1 MNTYRYT
8 PEKIVEEKLIFSIP
22 LYQRLFSWGEEQVK
36 GLLYDLKNHF
46 DPDLDNGTPY
56 YLGMLSCIKS
66 GNHYDLIDGQQRFTV
81 MILLA
86 IVLRNYYE
94 KWNGFLDGG
103 KRLRFMSRTKD
114 NEYLTAVIN
123 RQVEILDPNRKMED
137 GKKIIFDFMA
147 SQFSS
152 DDMRESFAKS
162 AYTRM
167 SFFFSELP
175 LSYASNPASL
185 NKYFEAMN
193 AGGKGLEQHEILKV
207 KLMQGEENKVHLT
220 QIWNA
225 VCDLNRPV
233 IKRNEKDLE
242 EGYRSK
248 YMQAI
253 ELCRNHRFNEAF
265 ELCES
270 SYDTEDNNE
279 IGDIEAKQQ
288 DFRQSFIETG
298 ERSFITFPEF
308 LMMVI
313 DIYLN
318 LSGSY
323 SFYRK
328 ELLKIYESHP
338 IPDKQDFYNQLLF
351 YRLLLDYYIVYKEG
365 DENTN
370 KYDIVF
376 KEGASAEA
384 LKQYQSML
392 YVSQSPFYNWLKPV
406 LERLHN
412 ETVRD
417 TDELLLWIKEID
429 NSLHPLPRDVN
440 EMTYDNGIDRY
451 WFWRLDYYLWE
462 RKEDYFKTEEEK
474 QIVEEYVF
482 RANRSIEHLHPQHQE
497 NNDIWGDDDIHSFG
511 NLAMISQSFNSQQ
524 SDDPV
529 TVKFAR
535 IKDQAHNH
543 TLQSIK
549 MYLMYLDA
557 EKSPLGW
564 KVDIKNKHQDKM
576 YDLLKKSYPDVSCSK
591 NRNML
596 SMQKYIFNTDH
607 YKGVA
612 FTGPY
617 REALSLD
624 WFISHY
630 PIK

>member
-22 LYQRLFSWGEEQVK
+22 LYQRLFFWGEEQVK

-137 GKKIIFDFMA
+137 GKKIIFDFMV

-207 KLMQGEENKVHLT
+207 KLMRGEENKVHLT

-497 NNDIWGDDDIHSFG
+497 NNDIWSDDDIHSFG

-591 NRNML
+591 HRNML
-596 SMQKYIFNTDH
+596 
-607 YKGVA
+607 
-612 FTGPY
+612 
-617 REALSLD
+617 
-624 WFISHY
+624 
-630 PIK
+630 

>member
-8 PEKIVEEKLIFSIP
+8 PEKIVEEKLYFSIP

-46 DPDLDNGTPY
+46 DPDIDNGTPY
-56 YLGMLSCIKS
+56 YLGILSCIKS

-81 MILLA
+81 MTLLA
-86 IVLRNYYE
+86 IVLQNYYKE
-94 KWNGFLDGG
+94 WNGFLDNG
-103 KRLRFMSRTKD
+103 KRLRFISRTKD
-114 NEYLTAVIN
+114 NEYLTAVI
-123 RQVEILDPNRKMED
+123 QGQTEFFDPNRKMEE
-137 GKKIIFDFMA
+137 GKKVIFDFMV

-152 DDMRESFAKS
+152 DDTRESFAKS
-162 AYTRM
+162 VYNRM
-167 SFFFSELP
+167 SFFFSALP

-233 IKRNEKDLE
+233 IKRDEKDLE
-242 EGYRSK
+242 EDYRSK

-253 ELCRNHRFNEAF
+253 DLCRNHRFNDAF
-265 ELCES
+265 NLCES
-270 SYDTEDNNE
+270 SYDSEDNNE

-288 DFRQSFIETG
+288 DFRQSFTETG

-308 LMMVI
+308 LRMVI

-323 SFYRK
+323 SFYRN
-328 ELLKIYESHP
+328 ELLKIYDSHS

-365 DENTN
+365 DEAAN

-376 KEGASAEA
+376 KEGSSAEA

-392 YVSQSPFYNWLKPV
+392 YVSQTPFYNWLKPV

-412 ETVRD
+412 EPVRD

-429 NSLHPLPRDVN
+429 NSLHTLPEDVN
-440 EMTYDNGIDRY
+440 IMTYDNGIDRY

-462 RKEDYFKTEEEK
+462 RKEVYFKTEEER
-474 QIVEEYVF
+474 QIVDEYVF

-497 NNDIWGDDDIHSFG
+497 NNDVWDDADIHSFG

-535 IKDQAHNH
+535 IMDQAHNH
-543 TLQSIK
+543 ALQSIK
-549 MYLMYLDA
+549 MFRMYLDA
-557 EKSPLGW
+557 EKSPSGW
-564 KVDIKNKHQDKM
+564 KVDIKNEHQAKM
-576 YDLLKKSYPDVSCSK
+576 YDLLIKSFH
-591 NRNML
+591 
-596 SMQKYIFNTDH
+596 I
-607 YKGVA
+607 G
-612 FTGPY
+612 
-617 REALSLD
+617 
-624 WFISHY
+624 
-630 PIK
+630 

>member
-137 GKKIIFDFMA
+137 GKKIIFDFMV

-529 TVKFAR
+529 IVKFAR

-576 YDLLKKSYPDVSCSK
+576 YDLLKKSYPDVS
-591 NRNML
+591 
-596 SMQKYIFNTDH
+596 
-607 YKGVA
+607 
-612 FTGPY
+612 
-617 REALSLD
+617 
-624 WFISHY
+624 
-630 PIK
+630 

>member
-46 DPDLDNGTPY
+46 DSDLDNGTPY

-137 GKKIIFDFMA
+137 GKKIIFDFMV

-596 SMQKYIFNTDH
+596 
-607 YKGVA
+607 
-612 FTGPY
+612 
-617 REALSLD
+617 
-624 WFISHY
+624 
-630 PIK
+630 

>member
-123 RQVEILDPNRKMED
+123 RQVEFLDPNRKMED
-137 GKKIIFDFMA
+137 GKKIIFDFMV

-497 NNDIWGDDDIHSFG
+497 NNDIWGDGDIHSFG

-576 YDLLKKSYPDVSCSK
+576 YALLKKSYPDVSCSK

-596 SMQKYIFNTDH
+596 
-607 YKGVA
+607 
-612 FTGPY
+612 
-617 REALSLD
+617 
-624 WFISHY
+624 
-630 PIK
+630 

>member
-8 PEKIVEEKLIFSIP
+8 PEKIVEDKLIFSIP
-22 LYQRLFSWGEEQVK
+22 LYPRFFSWGEEQVK

-137 GKKIIFDFMA
+137 GKKIIFDFMV

-596 SMQKYIFNTDH
+596 
-607 YKGVA
+607 
-612 FTGPY
+612 
-617 REALSLD
+617 
-624 WFISHY
+624 
-630 PIK
+630 

>member
-137 GKKIIFDFMA
+137 GKKIIFDFMV

-328 ELLKIYESHP
+328 ELLKIYEAHP

-392 YVSQSPFYNWLKPV
+392 YVSQSPFYNWQKPV

-440 EMTYDNGIDRY
+440 EMTYDKGIDRY

-596 SMQKYIFNTDH
+596 
-607 YKGVA
+607 
-612 FTGPY
+612 
-617 REALSLD
+617 
-624 WFISHY
+624 
-630 PIK
+630 

>member
-66 GNHYDLIDGQQRFTV
+66 DNHYDLIDGQQRFTV

-137 GKKIIFDFMA
+137 GKKIIFDFMV

-576 YDLLKKSYPDVSCSK
+576 YDILKKSYPDVSCSK

-596 SMQKYIFNTDH
+596 
-607 YKGVA
+607 
-612 FTGPY
+612 
-617 REALSLD
+617 
-624 WFISHY
+624 
-630 PIK
+630 

>member
-46 DPDLDNGTPY
+46 DSDLDNGTPY

-94 KWNGFLDGG
+94 KWNGFLDSG

-137 GKKIIFDFMA
+137 GKKIIFDFMV

-462 RKEDYFKTEEEK
+462 RNEDYFKTEEEK

-596 SMQKYIFNTDH
+596 
-607 YKGVA
+607 
-612 FTGPY
+612 
-617 REALSLD
+617 
-624 WFISHY
+624 
-630 PIK
+630 

>member
-137 GKKIIFDFMA
+137 GKKIIFDFMV

-207 KLMQGEENKVHLT
+207 KLMRGEENKVHLT

-497 NNDIWGDDDIHSFG
+497 NNDIWSDDDIHSFG

-535 IKDQAHNH
+535 IKDQPIIIHF
-543 TLQSIK
+543 
-549 MYLMYLDA
+549 
-557 EKSPLGW
+557 
-564 KVDIKNKHQDKM
+564 KV
-576 YDLLKKSYPDVSCSK
+576 LKC
-591 NRNML
+591 
-596 SMQKYIFNTDH
+596 T
-607 YKGVA
+607 
-612 FTGPY
+612 
-617 REALSLD
+617 
-624 WFISHY
+624 
-630 PIK
+630 

>member
-137 GKKIIFDFMA
+137 GKKIIFDFMV

-207 KLMQGEENKVHLT
+207 KLMRGEENKVHLT

-412 ETVRD
+412 KTVRD

-497 NNDIWGDDDIHSFG
+497 NNDIWSDDDIHSFG

-549 MYLMYLDA
+549 MYLDA

-591 NRNML
+591 HRNML
-596 SMQKYIFNTDH
+596 
-607 YKGVA
+607 
-612 FTGPY
+612 
-617 REALSLD
+617 
-624 WFISHY
+624 
-630 PIK
+630 

>member
-22 LYQRLFSWGEEQVK
+22 LYQRLFSWGKEQVK

-137 GKKIIFDFMA
+137 GKKIIFDFMV

-288 DFRQSFIETG
+288 DFRLSFIETG

-497 NNDIWGDDDIHSFG
+497 NNDIWGDDDIHAFG

-596 SMQKYIFNTDH
+596 
-607 YKGVA
+607 
-612 FTGPY
+612 
-617 REALSLD
+617 
-624 WFISHY
+624 
-630 PIK
+630 

>member
-137 GKKIIFDFMA
+137 GKKIIFDFMV

-328 ELLKIYESHP
+328 ELLKIYEAHP

-440 EMTYDNGIDRY
+440 EMTYDKGIDRY

-549 MYLMYLDA
+549 
-557 EKSPLGW
+557 
-564 KVDIKNKHQDKM
+564 
-576 YDLLKKSYPDVSCSK
+576 C
-591 NRNML
+591 
-596 SMQKYIFNTDH
+596 T
-607 YKGVA
+607 
-612 FTGPY
+612 
-617 REALSLD
+617 
-624 WFISHY
+624 
-630 PIK
+630 

>member
-137 GKKIIFDFMA
+137 GKKIIFDFMV

-207 KLMQGEENKVHLT
+207 KLMWGEENKVHLT

-497 NNDIWGDDDIHSFG
+497 NNDIWSDDDIHSFG

-591 NRNML
+591 HRNML
-596 SMQKYIFNTDH
+596 
-607 YKGVA
+607 
-612 FTGPY
+612 
-617 REALSLD
+617 
-624 WFISHY
+624 
-630 PIK
+630 

>member
-137 GKKIIFDFMA
+137 GKKIIFDFMV

-328 ELLKIYESHP
+328 ELLKIYEAHP

-351 YRLLLDYYIVYKEG
+351 YRLLLDYYIVNKEG

-440 EMTYDNGIDRY
+440 EMTYDKGIDRY

-596 SMQKYIFNTDH
+596 
-607 YKGVA
+607 
-612 FTGPY
+612 
-617 REALSLD
+617 
-624 WFISHY
+624 
-630 PIK
+630 

>member
-66 GNHYDLIDGQQRFTV
+66 DNHYDLIDGQQRFTV

-596 SMQKYIFNTDH
+596 
-607 YKGVA
+607 
-612 FTGPY
+612 
-617 REALSLD
+617 
-624 WFISHY
+624 
-630 PIK
+630 

>member
-137 GKKIIFDFMA
+137 GKKIIFDFMV

-543 TLQSIK
+543 TLQSIN

-596 SMQKYIFNTDH
+596 
-607 YKGVA
+607 
-612 FTGPY
+612 
-617 REALSLD
+617 
-624 WFISHY
+624 
-630 PIK
+630 

>member
-137 GKKIIFDFMA
+137 GKKIIFDFMV

-549 MYLMYLDA
+549 MCLMYLDA

-596 SMQKYIFNTDH
+596 
-607 YKGVA
+607 
-612 FTGPY
+612 
-617 REALSLD
+617 
-624 WFISHY
+624 
-630 PIK
+630 

>member
-1 MNTYRYT
+1 M
-8 PEKIVEEKLIFSIP
+8 
-22 LYQRLFSWGEEQVK
+22 FSWGEEQVK

-596 SMQKYIFNTDH
+596 
-607 YKGVA
+607 
-612 FTGPY
+612 
-617 REALSLD
+617 
-624 WFISHY
+624 
-630 PIK
+630 

>member
-137 GKKIIFDFMA
+137 GKKIIFDFMV

-328 ELLKIYESHP
+328 ELLKIYEAHP

-384 LKQYQSML
+384 LKQYQSKL

-440 EMTYDNGIDRY
+440 EMTYDKGIDRY

-535 IKDQAHNH
+535 IKDQAHNQ

-596 SMQKYIFNTDH
+596 
-607 YKGVA
+607 
-612 FTGPY
+612 
-617 REALSLD
+617 
-624 WFISHY
+624 
-630 PIK
+630 

>member
-185 NKYFEAMN
+185 NNYFEAMT

-596 SMQKYIFNTDH
+596 
-607 YKGVA
+607 
-612 FTGPY
+612 
-617 REALSLD
+617 
-624 WFISHY
+624 
-630 PIK
+630 

>member
-137 GKKIIFDFMA
+137 GKKIIFDFMV

-233 IKRNEKDLE
+233 IKHNEKDLE

-328 ELLKIYESHP
+328 ELLKIYEAHP

-440 EMTYDNGIDRY
+440 EMTYDKGIDRY

-482 RANRSIEHLHPQHQE
+482 RANRFIEHLHPQHQE

-596 SMQKYIFNTDH
+596 
-607 YKGVA
+607 
-612 FTGPY
+612 
-617 REALSLD
+617 
-624 WFISHY
+624 
-630 PIK
+630 

>member
-137 GKKIIFDFMA
+137 GKKIIFDFMV

-233 IKRNEKDLE
+233 IKHNEKDLE

-328 ELLKIYESHP
+328 ELLKIYEAHP

-440 EMTYDNGIDRY
+440 EMTYDKGIDRY

-596 SMQKYIFNTDH
+596 
-607 YKGVA
+607 
-612 FTGPY
+612 
-617 REALSLD
+617 
-624 WFISHY
+624 
-630 PIK
+630 

>member
-137 GKKIIFDFMA
+137 GKKIIFDFMV

-392 YVSQSPFYNWLKPV
+392 YVSLSPFYNWLKPV

-596 SMQKYIFNTDH
+596 
-607 YKGVA
+607 
-612 FTGPY
+612 
-617 REALSLD
+617 
-624 WFISHY
+624 
-630 PIK
+630 

>member
-137 GKKIIFDFMA
+137 GKKIIFDFMV

-365 DENTN
+365 NENTN

-440 EMTYDNGIDRY
+440 EMTYDNSIDRY

-596 SMQKYIFNTDH
+596 
-607 YKGVA
+607 
-612 FTGPY
+612 
-617 REALSLD
+617 
-624 WFISHY
+624 
-630 PIK
+630 

>member
-591 NRNML
+591 NRDML
-596 SMQKYIFNTDH
+596 
-607 YKGVA
+607 
-612 FTGPY
+612 
-617 REALSLD
+617 
-624 WFISHY
+624 
-630 PIK
+630 

>member
-123 RQVEILDPNRKMED
+123 RQVEILDPNRKMEN
-137 GKKIIFDFMA
+137 GKKIIFDFMV

-207 KLMQGEENKVHLT
+207 KLMRGEENKVHLT

-253 ELCRNHRFNEAF
+253 ELCRNRRFNEAF

-429 NSLHPLPRDVN
+429 NSFHPLPRDVN

-497 NNDIWGDDDIHSFG
+497 NNDIWSDDDIHSFG

-591 NRNML
+591 HRNML
-596 SMQKYIFNTDH
+596 
-607 YKGVA
+607 
-612 FTGPY
+612 
-617 REALSLD
+617 
-624 WFISHY
+624 
-630 PIK
+630 

>member
-392 YVSQSPFYNWLKPV
+392 YVSLSPFYNWLKPV

-596 SMQKYIFNTDH
+596 
-607 YKGVA
+607 
-612 FTGPY
+612 
-617 REALSLD
+617 
-624 WFISHY
+624 
-630 PIK
+630 

>member
-137 GKKIIFDFMA
+137 GKKIIFDFMV

-207 KLMQGEENKVHLT
+207 KLMRGEENKVHLT

-497 NNDIWGDDDIHSFG
+497 NNDIWSDDDIHSFG

-591 NRNML
+591 HRNML
-596 SMQKYIFNTDH
+596 
-607 YKGVA
+607 
-612 FTGPY
+612 
-617 REALSLD
+617 
-624 WFISHY
+624 
-630 PIK
+630 

>member
-66 GNHYDLIDGQQRFTV
+66 DNHYDLIDGQQRFTV

-137 GKKIIFDFMA
+137 GKKIIFDFMV

-328 ELLKIYESHP
+328 ELLKIYEAHP

-412 ETVRD
+412 EMVRD

-440 EMTYDNGIDRY
+440 EMTYDKGIDRY

-596 SMQKYIFNTDH
+596 
-607 YKGVA
+607 
-612 FTGPY
+612 
-617 REALSLD
+617 
-624 WFISHY
+624 
-630 PIK
+630 

>member
-137 GKKIIFDFMA
+137 GKKIIFDFMV

-207 KLMQGEENKVHLT
+207 KLMQSEENKVHLT

-440 EMTYDNGIDRY
+440 EMTYDNSIDRY

-511 NLAMISQSFNSQQ
+511 NLAMISESFNSQQ

-576 YDLLKKSYPDVSCSK
+576 YDLLKKSYPDVS
-591 NRNML
+591 
-596 SMQKYIFNTDH
+596 
-607 YKGVA
+607 
-612 FTGPY
+612 FTESTY
-617 REALSLD
+617 FL
-624 WFISHY
+624 
-630 PIK
+630 

>member
-137 GKKIIFDFMA
+137 GKKIIFDFMV

-207 KLMQGEENKVHLT
+207 KLMRGEENKVHLT

-412 ETVRD
+412 KTVRD

-497 NNDIWGDDDIHSFG
+497 NNDIWSDDDIHSFG
-511 NLAMISQSFNSQQ
+511 NLAMISQSFNSLQ

-591 NRNML
+591 HRNML
-596 SMQKYIFNTDH
+596 
-607 YKGVA
+607 
-612 FTGPY
+612 
-617 REALSLD
+617 
-624 WFISHY
+624 
-630 PIK
+630 

>member
-123 RQVEILDPNRKMED
+123 RHVEILDPNRKMED
-137 GKKIIFDFMA
+137 GKKIIFDFMV

-207 KLMQGEENKVHLT
+207 KLMRGEENKVHLT

-270 SYDTEDNNE
+270 SYDIEDNNE

-497 NNDIWGDDDIHSFG
+497 NNDIWGDGDIHSFG

-596 SMQKYIFNTDH
+596 
-607 YKGVA
+607 
-612 FTGPY
+612 
-617 REALSLD
+617 
-624 WFISHY
+624 
-630 PIK
+630 